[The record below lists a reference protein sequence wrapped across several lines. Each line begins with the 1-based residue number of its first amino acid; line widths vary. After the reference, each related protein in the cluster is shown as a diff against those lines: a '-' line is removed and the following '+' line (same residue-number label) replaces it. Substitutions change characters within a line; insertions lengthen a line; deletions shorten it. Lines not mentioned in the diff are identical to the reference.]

1 MSAEGADT
9 ANGKELFTQR
19 CGACH
24 VLADAGTA
32 GQTGPNLDDAFT
44 ARAHGFEEST
54 YFNVVL
60 RQMEI
65 PAPPMPDFDER
76 GPNFLTEDERIAVA
90 AYVAEV
96 ALKPGDQQAAPGG
109 GGGDDPKATFTASCG
124 SCHTLADAGTSGTVG
139 PNLDDANLELEAAI
153 EQIANG
159 GGGMPP
165 FRDQLSEEQIK
176 ALAEYVVEAGGGS

>member
-1 MSAEGADT
+1 MSSEGADT
-9 ANGKELFTQR
+9 ANGKELFTQK

-32 GQTGPNLDDAFT
+32 GQTGPNLDSAFT
-44 ARAHGFEEST
+44 ARDHGFEEST

-65 PAPPMPDFDER
+65 PAPPMPDFDEP
-76 GPNFLTEDERIAVA
+76 GENFLTEEERVAVA

-96 ALKPGDQQAAPGG
+96 ARKPVKQAAG

-124 SCHTLADAGTSGTVG
+124 SCHTLSDAGTAGTVG
-139 PNLDDANLELEAAI
+139 PNLDEAMLELDAAI

-159 GGGMPP
+159 GGGMPA
-165 FRDQLSEEQIK
+165 FKDQLSEDQIR
-176 ALAEYVVEAGGGS
+176 ALAEYIVEAGGGSP